1 MIAPLPRRTWKRIDR
16 LGCRNDPT
24 PRVHRRSRS
33 HGGLKT
39 AFQLE
44 GRRLNLEGLHAR
56 PVRLEFLNRERNVWR
71 V

>member
-1 MIAPLPRRTWKRIDR
+1 MIAPPPETTWKWIDR

-24 PRVHRRSRS
+24 PRVHRRSQS

-44 GRRLNLEGLHAR
+44 AR
-56 PVRLEFLNRERNVWR
+56 ASQPRGASRQAGSVRISL
-71 V
+71 